1 MRGLGVA
8 LVLAFVG
15 LAVCGPWI
23 APHAPGEIDLAHEWE
38 LPSSAHWLGTADN
51 GVDILSALLH
61 GARLAGVIGLLV
73 VALSAVVGVCVGTFA
88 GYRGGAVDQGLGAL
102 LDLLQGL
109 PSVVLNIAV
118 LAVVARPGVLHVV
131 LALAGTGWVLYARL
145 ARAEALSLRER
156 DFVVAARALGAS
168 EARVIFRHL
177 LPNLLGPI
185 VVQATA
191 GFGGAVLAE
200 ASLSF
205 LGIGPGSQVSWGAL
219 LDQGASVLLR
229 FPHVALVS
237 GLAIAFTVFGFN
249 FAGDALR
256 DALDPKARRR

>member
-1 MRGLGVA
+1 MRGFGIGLVA
-8 LVLAFVG
+8 AFLLA
-15 LAVCGPWI
+15 AVFGPWL
-23 APHAPGEIDLAHEWE
+23 APFDPRAIDLSNEWS
-38 LPSSAHWLGTADN
+38 LPSAAHWLGTADN

-61 GARLAGVIGLLV
+61 GARLAGIIGV
-73 VALSAVVGVCVGTFA
+73 AVVGLSGALGVLIGTFA
-88 GYRGGAVDQGLGAL
+88 GYRGGWFDQGLGAV

-109 PSVVLNIAV
+109 PTIVLNIAV
-118 LAVVARPGVLHVV
+118 LAVVARPGITHVV
-131 LALAGTGWVLYARL
+131 FALASTGWVLYARL

-168 EARVIFRHL
+168 ESRVVLRHM

-205 LGIGPGSQVSWGAL
+205 LGIGPGTAVSWGAL

-229 FPHVALVS
+229 FPHVALTS
-237 GLAIAFTVFGFN
+237 GLAIALTVFGFN